1 MYPHVTKAADEGRYR
16 HLSLR
21 CERRLW
27 GESGRARTDDPL
39 LIGLD
44 MPTCLTGV
52 SLGYI
57 VP

>member
-1 MYPHVTKAADEGRYR
+1 MLPY
-16 HLSLR
+16 LSR
-21 CERRLW
+21 CPQL

-44 MPTCLTGV
+44 MTTCLTGV
-52 SLGYI
+52 SLGRL